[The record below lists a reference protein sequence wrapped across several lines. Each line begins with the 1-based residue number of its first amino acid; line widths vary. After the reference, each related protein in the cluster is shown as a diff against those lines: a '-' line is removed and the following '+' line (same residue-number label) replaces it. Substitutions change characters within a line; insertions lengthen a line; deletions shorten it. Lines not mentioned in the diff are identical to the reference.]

1 MQLKSSATSSL
12 AGCFA
17 ALILLVSCGGSST
30 PPPPPP
36 VLTITT
42 ATLPDWM
49 ATFAYT
55 QALQATGG
63 VSPFGWSVSSGK
75 PTAWLDAGKQFV
87 RVRDHY
93 WNTGCC
99 SDHYIHHRGDRRKES
114 NRDSV
119 IFHPDQQPGIT
130 PTRAGSRAGC
140 TRHNRNSGLE
150 RSERFSLA
158 TLVLAKLRASEK
170 AILGLPILH
179 PSEKIKAYLEDKL
192 VTKGVNLLLS
202 SEFGSAPSSLN
213 CWTINNLASRTG

>member
-55 QALQATGG
+55 QTLQATGG

-150 RSERFSLA
+150 RRQLQSCLLA
-158 TLVLAKLRASEK
+158 EGHA
-170 AILGLPILH
+170 
-179 PSEKIKAYLEDKL
+179 
-192 VTKGVNLLLS
+192 
-202 SEFGSAPSSLN
+202 
-213 CWTINNLASRTG
+213 